1 MDRRIHLV
9 DRGTDLHSASARI
22 EKMCKSDDDVSKKCE
37 DSGNDTI
44 KMDEEEDEEEDISL
58 ANVYRKV

>member
-1 MDRRIHLV
+1 MDRQIHLV
-9 DRGTDLHSASARI
+9 DRGTDLHSARI
-22 EKMCKSDDDVSKKCE
+22 EKMCKSEDDVSKKCE

-58 ANVYRKV
+58 ANVYR